1 MSELE
6 SGASM
11 RHQDQDLIWGVINT
25 QMMVQSE
32 NLDKIAKNRSFRN
45 ITTGVGG
52 DKGAKRE
59 T

>member
-1 MSELE
+1 MRELE

-11 RHQDQDLIWGVINT
+11 RHQDKHLIWGVINT

-32 NLDKIAKNRSFRN
+32 NLGEIAKNSSFRN